1 MALLVKENKAL
12 LTLEKAFQ
20 EYYVVVLGKDLYIDS
35 TKSVEDRLLFLATEL
50 SV

>member
-12 LTLEKAFQ
+12 LTLEKAFK
-20 EYYVVVLGKDLYIDS
+20 EYYDVVLGKDLYIDN